1 MSPFWSYAA
10 KMLRYRGMV
19 VLSFIMAS
27 LSAGMLGAGLVGI
40 KPILEGLL
48 GKNSGGLP
56 QLARD
61 FNAKVSGWAPS
72 WAVIPDAWIEKLPP
86 GPATAVAWV
95 MGTLCVLT
103 AIGATATFLQAYL
116 SLTVVNL
123 TTTNIRRDAFHKV
136 LHMPL
141 KDIVL
146 GGPSDAIS
154 RIMQDTAAISGGFN
168 ALLSKAVSQVAKG
181 LGALIAAF
189 FVDWRLAGLALAVG
203 PVLFVIIRKLGKR
216 IRRASKAALVAQS
229 GLYHA
234 AAESLQGLR
243 VVKVHTT
250 ERYEAGRF
258 HRMNK
263 EAMRELNRVR
273 TARALASPLVEA
285 LTLFAIAGLTLIAI
299 NNIRV
304 GVIEASS
311 VIQVI
316 VALGAAGASF
326 KPLTGL
332 VNDVQASAA
341 AAERLSELM
350 KGPTESGHEASLPK
364 LPRHQHS
371 VAFDHVTFTYPTA
384 PRPALDAVSI
394 SISHG
399 ETVAVVGPNG
409 SGKTTLLAL
418 VPRLFDP
425 DMGPEG
431 RRGRVLIDGQDISRF
446 SVRSLRR
453 QIGVVTQETVLFKG
467 TIRHNIAY
475 GAEAATEAAII
486 AAAKRARA
494 HDFITALP
502 NGYDSMVAEQGLTL
516 SGGQRQRIAI
526 ARAILRDP
534 AILILDEATSMI
546 DADSEAQIAEALAE
560 FAKGRTSLIVAHR
573 LSTVLSADRIIV
585 MDQGRVVDVGTHAEL
600 LQRCGVYRLIADR
613 QLLPP
618 IA

>member
-1 MSPFWSYAA
+1 MSPFWSFAA
-10 KMLRYRGMV
+10 KMLRYRGMIV
-19 VLSFIMAS
+19 ASFVMAGVAA
-27 LSAGMLGAGLVGI
+27 LTLGAGLVGI

-48 GKNSGGLP
+48 GKNAGGLP
-56 QLARD
+56 QFARD
-61 FNAKVSGWAPS
+61 LNAKVPGWAPG
-72 WAVIPDAWIEKLPP
+72 WANIPDSIIQKLPD
-86 GPATAVAWV
+86 GPSTAVAWI
-95 MGTLCVLT
+95 MGSLCVLT
-103 AIGATATFLQAYL
+103 AIGATATFLHAYL

-168 ALLSKAVSQVAKG
+168 SLLSKAVSQVAKG

-189 FVDWRLAGLALAVG
+189 FIDWRLACLALAVG

-229 GLYHA
+229 GLYQA

-263 EAMRELNRVR
+263 DAMRELNRVR

-304 GVIEASS
+304 GVIEASA

-332 VNDVQASAA
+332 LNDVQASAA
-341 AAERLSELM
+341 AAERLAELM
-350 KGPTESGHEASLPK
+350 KGPTESGHEPSLPK
-364 LPRHQHS
+364 LPRHKHS
-371 VAFDHVTFTYPTA
+371 ISFDNVIFTYPTA
-384 PRPALDAVSI
+384 ARPALDGVSLTI
-394 SISHG
+394 NHG

-431 RRGRVLIDGQDISRF
+431 RRGRVLLDGNDISRF

-475 GAEAATEAAII
+475 GAEAATEDAII
-486 AAAKRARA
+486 TAAKRARA

-502 NGYDSMVAEQGLTL
+502 KGYDTMVAEQGLTL
-516 SGGQRQRIAI
+516 SGGQRQRLAI

-534 AILILDEATSMI
+534 SILILDEATSMI
-546 DADSEAQIAEALAE
+546 DADSEAQIAEALAD

-573 LSTVLSADRIIV
+573 LSTVLSADRILVMNQGKIV
-585 MDQGRVVDVGTHAEL
+585 DAGTHAEL
-600 LQRCGVYRLIADR
+600 LQRCPVYRLIADR

-618 IA
+618 VA

>member
-19 VLSFIMAS
+19 ILSFIMAS
-27 LSAGMLGAGLVGI
+27 LSAGTLGAGLVGI

-136 LHMPL
+136 LRMPL

-189 FVDWRLAGLALAVG
+189 FVDWRLAALALAVG

-399 ETVAVVGPNG
+399 ESVAVVGPNG

-431 RRGRVLIDGQDISRF
+431 RRGRVLIDGHDISRF

-502 NGYDSMVAEQGLTL
+502 HGYDSMVAEQGLTL

>member
-19 VLSFIMAS
+19 ILSFIMAG
-27 LSAGMLGAGLVGI
+27 LSAGTLGAGLVGI

-48 GKNSGGLP
+48 GKSSGGLP
-56 QLARD
+56 QLARE
-61 FNAKVSGWAPS
+61 FNAKVPGWAPS
-72 WAVIPDAWIEKLPP
+72 WAVIPDSWIHRLPQ

-181 LGALIAAF
+181 LGALVAAF
-189 FVDWRLAGLALAVG
+189 FIDWRLAGLALAVG

-371 VAFDHVTFTYPTA
+371 VAFDQVTFTYPTA

-494 HDFITALP
+494 HDFIAALP
-502 NGYDSMVAEQGLTL
+502 QGYDSMVAEQGLTL